1 MKMIICGLA
10 LLLTGG
16 LRANVVTYD
25 YYGTVDGIS
34 GPPEPNFGGAVMGDS
49 VQGTFS
55 YDTSET
61 NFGSPDDAGYKSI
74 SMSLTVGGLT
84 YSLPSSYI
92 EISLSNAYYW
102 AIGGQTKTFSL
113 GIALYDSILPFI
125 ETDTL
130 LRPPPDLS
138 TVDYHYGDL
147 NFVHGGEGDNT
158 HLYFN
163 LDRVVLHTSPVPD
176 AGSTL
181 ALIAFSFGVMLFRKR
196 SAFA

>member
-1 MKMIICGLA
+1 MKMIICGLT
-10 LLLTGG
+10 LLLAGA
-16 LRANVVTYD
+16 LQASIVTYD

-34 GPPEPNFGGAVMGDS
+34 GPPEPNFGGAAMGDS
-49 VQGTFS
+49 VHGTFS
-55 YDTSET
+55 YDTSES
-61 NFGSPDDAGYKSI
+61 NFGGSADAGYKSI

-113 GIALYDSILPFI
+113 GIAMYDSILPYI

-147 NFVHGGEGDNT
+147 NFVHGNEGDNT
-158 HLYFN
+158 HLYFD
-163 LDRVVLHTSPVPD
+163 LDRVVLQTSSVPD
-176 AGSTL
+176 TGCTL
-181 ALIAFSFGVMLFRKR
+181 ALMAFSFGVMLLRKR
-196 SAFA
+196 PAFA